1 MTFFQRSFL
10 WTLFSGIWTEYG
22 PEKTPYSDT
31 SHAVKIVLAVSKA
44 VFEIFFEL
52 ILTKFLL
59 LITVFCVFVTLNIS
73 LDRISIWR
81 AGACH
86 FFENW
91 TRLQMNLTNLLEQLC
106 YGSLLDDCF
115 CFKSKE
121 VKRSLSGF
129 RHSLAT
135 ESPLKLVKNACYS
148 VLKAL
153 FVLKILI
160 FLSWLFGY
168 AKKSDWWGS

>member
-106 YGSLLDDCF
+106 CRTLLDDCF

-121 VKRSLSGF
+121 V
-129 RHSLAT
+129 
-135 ESPLKLVKNACYS
+135 
-148 VLKAL
+148 
-153 FVLKILI
+153 
-160 FLSWLFGY
+160 
-168 AKKSDWWGS
+168 